1 MKRGE
6 VWWADLVPRSGS
18 EQRGRRPVVVVSH
31 DALNTTE
38 AWRSIVIVPVTTS
51 RRQAERSWTVVP
63 LERGEAGLTHPSYA
77 VCHQITTL
85 DRGRFVERI
94 GVLAPTSVDRIDE
107 GLLVA
112 LDLPAE

>member
-1 MKRGE
+1 M
-6 VWWADLVPRSGS
+6 
-18 EQRGRRPVVVVSH
+18 VVSH